1 MVMKKF
7 SDRQGEIIGAALGLI
22 GDGGI
27 QSLTIKNISHAVGVS
42 EPALYRHFTNKHEIL
57 QSIIEYY
64 DDENQ
69 KALKSIEDSEMNPLA
84 QLESFHRRLV
94 TQFAGNPA
102 LSITLLFNEVFQND
116 RKLMHRISKIMT
128 RTQARITR
136 IIEEGQGKGLIRRD
150 ISARFLSTVLIGVV
164 RLTIT
169 RWRLANFGFDLEKEG
184 SGLWEELERLLKP

>member
-1 MVMKKF
+1 MKKF